1 MDPRDANE
9 LMSMPVIATGAGREL
24 GRVKDVL
31 FDPGAHALL
40 GLMVASQ
47 APGEATMFLDRTR
60 IKGIGQDAVTVEGE
74 TALEPF
80 ASVGRAREVVDS
92 GIHLRGANV
101 LTEGGDS
108 IGKVDKVLVNE
119 DGSVASY
126 HVTKGVFGFGS
137 RKELPPSS
145 VISIG
150 EDAVI
155 VSNEARDLSD
165 DDDDE
170 PSGDGQGSSTTM
182 APDQPESVHIA
193 RQGSGAT
200 KDGIP
205 AALSADPAPA
215 DSPPHPTDGA

>member
-9 LMSMPVIATGAGREL
+9 LMSMPVIATGEGREL

-31 FDPGAHALL
+31 FDPAQHALL
-40 GLMVASQ
+40 GLMIASA
-47 APGEATMFLDRTR
+47 APDDAVLFLDRAR
-60 IKGIGQDAVTVEGE
+60 IKGIGQDAVTVDGEGD
-74 TALEPF
+74 LEPF
-80 ASVGRAREVVDS
+80 ANAGRAREVVDS

-126 HVTKGVFGFGS
+126 QVSKGVFGFGS
-137 RKELPPSS
+137 RKELPPTS

-155 VSNEARDLSD
+155 VSNAARDIAEMGD
-165 DDDDE
+165 DDDQDE
-170 PSGDGQGSSTTM
+170 EAASSASAMPPADVHMVKHEAGAHVDVAGSPPTTDAVPPT
-182 APDQPESVHIA
+182 APDV
-193 RQGSGAT
+193 
-200 KDGIP
+200 
-205 AALSADPAPA
+205 
-215 DSPPHPTDGA
+215 